1 VNLAQMTLAE
11 GEADARWDALLET
24 EESQRLLEKMADEAL
39 AEIQAGLARPMI
51 FTEDGE
57 IAPGEWKGFAVGNGE
72 DFGMEIERTVENR
85 ELMQFLAQCRRGG
98 KNIPLAEVKARRGL
112 EST

>member
-1 VNLAQMTLAE
+1 VILAQMMPAE

-39 AEIQAGLARPMI
+39 TEIQAGLARPMI

-57 IAPGEWKGFAVGNGE
+57 VTPGE
-72 DFGMEIERTVENR
+72 
-85 ELMQFLAQCRRGG
+85 
-98 KNIPLAEVKARRGL
+98 
-112 EST
+112 

>member
-1 VNLAQMTLAE
+1 MSLAPMMPAE
-11 GEADARWDALLET
+11 READARWDALLAT
-24 EESQRLLEKMADEAL
+24 DESQRLLEKMADEAW

-57 IAPGEWKGFAVGNGE
+57 IAPGEWEGFDVGDDE
-72 DFGMEIERTVENR
+72 DFGKEVERTVESR
-85 ELMQFLAQCRRGG
+85 ELMQFLAQRRRGG

-112 EST
+112 ESA